1 NQPDHELIDRRDRG
15 VLRLLWRLAQV
26 TTSLQAQPDAPVQP
40 PEAPAAPGWAGQW
53 HAQRAK
59 HGPDLPPPA
68 TAEADG
74 QVVLHWPDHY
84 AAVALPDTPH
94 ELQAAWEDRGYSF
107 IRFPADTAAWPPLFQ
122 RLGRLL
128 GL

>member
-1 NQPDHELIDRRDRG
+1 MPKR
-15 VLRLLWRLAQV
+15 
-26 TTSLQAQPDAPVQP
+26 
-40 PEAPAAPGWAGQW
+40 PALSKKPNSEPLSFQCA
-53 HAQRAK
+53 
-59 HGPDLPPPA
+59 D

-84 AAVALPDTPH
+84 AAVGLPDTPR

>member
-1 NQPDHELIDRRDRG
+1 M
-15 VLRLLWRLAQV
+15 
-26 TTSLQAQPDAPVQP
+26 
-40 PEAPAAPGWAGQW
+40 PGWTGQW
-53 HAQRAK
+53 QALRAEHA
-59 HGPDLPPPA
+59 PDLPSPA

-84 AAVALPDTPH
+84 TAVGLPDTPR